1 MRFIWDWK
9 TRYKCTN
16 DYCKM
21 KLHSKIYADKG
32 QNLIVIHGLFGMSDN
47 WNTLGKRFAK
57 YCKVH
62 LIDLRNHGRSPHST
76 EFNYEVMCEDL
87 LEYMVD
93 NSIENPIILGHS
105 LGGKVAMKFAFTH
118 PDKLEK
124 LIVAD
129 IAPKK
134 YNTDFHK
141 NLLATLY
148 KLPLEDFEKRSEID
162 ELLSL
167 TYKDKGMRLF
177 LMKNLYRNE
186 DKKFA
191 WRFNIDVLLE
201 KVHNIQEADF
211 VNGKLNI
218 PTHFIRGGNSDYI
231 NIADELLINKH
242 FADFSICTI
251 EGAGH
256 WLHAESPERFY
267 NEVMGFC
274 LM

>member
-1 MRFIWDWK
+1 
-9 TRYKCTN
+9 
-16 DYCKM
+16 
-21 KLHSKIYADKG
+21 
-32 QNLIVIHGLFGMSDN
+32 MSDN
-47 WNTLGKRFAK
+47 WNTLGKKFSK

-76 EFNYEVMCEDL
+76 DFDYDVMCDDV
-87 LEYMVD
+87 LEYMKA
-93 NSIENPIILGHS
+93 NSIVSSIILGHS
-105 LGGKVAMKFAFTH
+105 LGGKVAMKFAFTY
-118 PDKLEK
+118 PDKIEK

-129 IAPKK
+129 IAPRE

-141 NLLATLY
+141 KLLANLY
-148 KLPLEDFEKRSEID
+148 KLPLEDFDKREEID
-162 ELLSL
+162 SALSF

-177 LMKNLYRNE
+177 LLKNLYRN
-186 DKKFA
+186 DKKEFA

-201 KVHNIQEADF
+201 KIYNIQEASF
-211 VNGKLNI
+211 VSGKLNV

-231 NIADELLINKH
+231 VSADELLIKKH

-251 EGAGH
+251 DGAGH
-256 WLHAESPERFY
+256 WLHAENPERFY